1 MGFFNDLA
9 PQKGK
14 VISSEVE
21 QIIDQIIQKRNE
33 AKKRKDFELA
43 DTLRDHL
50 SSCGVLVKDLVEG
63 SSWELLE
70 NFDETNL
77 KAI

>member
-1 MGFFNDLA
+1 MIA

-21 QIIDQIIQKRNE
+21 QIIHQIIQRNE
-33 AKKRKDFELA
+33 AEKKKDFELA

-63 SSWELLE
+63 SSWD
-70 NFDETNL
+70 F
-77 KAI
+77 